1 MTTATAHSLPRIA
14 SAPWLR
20 RLLRRRAGRTQG
32 IWSTLLVLA
41 TMVACA
47 WIATSDLN
55 AAPDAASSALPA
67 WVAAPRS

>member
-1 MTTATAHSLPRIA
+1 MITATARSLPRTA

-20 RLLRRRAGRTQG
+20 RLLRRRAGRMQG
-32 IWSTLLVLA
+32 FWSTLLVLA

-55 AAPDAASSALPA
+55 TAPDDAASAMPAL
-67 WVAAPRS
+67 VAAPRG